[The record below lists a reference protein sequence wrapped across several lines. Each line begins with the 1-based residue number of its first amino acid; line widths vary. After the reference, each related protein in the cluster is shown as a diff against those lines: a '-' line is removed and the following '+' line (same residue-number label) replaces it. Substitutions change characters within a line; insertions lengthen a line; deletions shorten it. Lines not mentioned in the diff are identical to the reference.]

1 MERSLPSVCDEWKEA
16 QVGEART
23 EKVEYRQ
30 RRHGVLVVNAGLG
43 GRVLLFGTG
52 TCNRPR
58 IVIRTRRETAELYTA
73 GKHAVITCRVCV
85 RARARARQCVCVC
98 PCVCMYV

>member
-43 GRVLLFGTG
+43 GEGAAIWYW
-52 TCNRPR
+52 NM
-58 IVIRTRRETAELYTA
+58 
-73 GKHAVITCRVCV
+73 
-85 RARARARQCVCVC
+85 Q
-98 PCVCMYV
+98 

>member
-23 EKVEYRQ
+23 KKVEYRQ
-30 RRHGVLVVNAGLG
+30 RRHGVLVVNAGLR
-43 GRVLLFGTG
+43 GRGVLLFGTG

-58 IVIRTRRETAELYTA
+58 IVIRTRRETAELLRTNMLLPR
-73 GKHAVITCRVCV
+73 VVCVCV
-85 RARARARQCVCVC
+85 RACVCVC
-98 PCVCMYV
+98 VCDLYV